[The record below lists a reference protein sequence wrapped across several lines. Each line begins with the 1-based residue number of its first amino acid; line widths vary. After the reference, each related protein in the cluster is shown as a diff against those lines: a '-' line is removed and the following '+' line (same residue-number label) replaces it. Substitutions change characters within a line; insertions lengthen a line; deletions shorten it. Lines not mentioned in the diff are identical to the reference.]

1 MGLFESLFKQKG
13 NSDPQTSGYWQ
24 TLTAYRPVFRTRSG
38 AAYESEL
45 VRSAI
50 DARARHISKLKVE
63 VRGSA
68 KPKLKNRLK
77 KRPNDFQ
84 TWSQWL
90 YRLSTI
96 LDMQNTAFIL
106 PVYEGEFREI
116 TGFFPV
122 LPSDCSIVDKNGKPF
137 LRYKFRTGKYGA
149 CPLEEVGIMNK
160 YQYEDD
166 FFGSTN
172 SALTPTLDLI
182 DLNNQGIKESIK
194 NSATF
199 RFMARL
205 TNFAKREDR
214 DKERDEFNNSN
225 FRSEA
230 KAGGLLLFPHTW
242 ADIKQIESKPFT
254 IDSTQL
260 EYIRTNIYNYFG
272 VNENILQNKANG
284 DELDA
289 FYNGAIENFAIQ
301 LSDVLTKM
309 TYTDR
314 ELGSSSSDGED
325 NEIIVTS
332 NRLQYMSTDKKI
344 SMAQQMGD
352 RGMITI
358 DEIRELFNYAPLPNG
373 AGNRLPI
380 RGEYY
385 FINEDGTTS
394 KDEGDKDNVTE

>member
-13 NSDPQTSGYWQ
+13 NSDPVSSGYWK
-24 TLTAYRPVFRTRSG
+24 TFTAYQPVFRTRNG

-50 DARARHISKLKVE
+50 DSRARHISKLKVE

-96 LDMQNTAFIL
+96 LDMQNTAIIL
-106 PVYEGEFREI
+106 PVFSGEYREI

-122 LPSDCSIVDKNGKPF
+122 LPSDCSLIDVEGEPYI
-137 LRYKFRTGKYGA
+137 RYKFKTGNYGSL
-149 CPLEEVGIMNK
+149 PLSEVGIMTK
-160 YQYEDD
+160 FQYESDL
-166 FFGSTN
+166 FGSSN
-172 SALTPTLDLI
+172 SALAPTLDLV
-182 DLNNQGIKESIK
+182 DLNNQGIKEGIK
-194 NSATF
+194 NSATH
-199 RFMARL
+199 RFMAKL

-214 DKERDEFNNSN
+214 EKEAAEFSSAN
-225 FRSEA
+225 FSKEA
-230 KAGGLLLFPHTW
+230 KGKLLLFPHTW
-242 ADIKQIESKPFT
+242 SEIKQIDSKPFT

-260 EYIRTNIYNYFG
+260 EYIRTNVYNYFG
-272 VNENILQNKANG
+272 VNENIMQNKANG

-289 FYNGAIENFAIQ
+289 FFNGSIEPFSIQ
-301 LSDVLTKM
+301 LSEVLTKM
-309 TYTDR
+309 TYTER
-314 ELGSSSSDGED
+314 EQGTTTELGEP
-325 NEIIVTS
+325 NEILLTA

-344 SMAQQMGD
+344 SMAQNMGD
-352 RGMITI
+352 RGMVTI
-358 DEIRELFNYAPLPNG
+358 DEIRELFNYTPLPNG
-373 AGNRLPI
+373 AGQRVPI

-394 KDEGDKDNVTE
+394 KDEGDEE